1 MHRQKITM
9 EVTRTELSFD
19 DESDSIDD
27 GESLVVTNNAAV
39 YKVRNKTLLIN

>member
-27 GESLVVTNNAAV
+27 GESLVVTNNADCNPMH
-39 YKVRNKTLLIN
+39 NKTLLIN